1 MIFVEIF
8 KDILYN
14 KICICILGSEHII
27 YLDNSATTKPC
38 GKAIDYMNICLK
50 ENWGNPSSLHLLGM
64 KAENTVSSARECIA
78 KSISANPNEII
89 FTSGGTEANNTAIM
103 SAISRKNRGNRVI
116 TTAIEHPSVL
126 EAMKKLEK
134 EGFEVIYLK
143 VNENGV
149 ISLEELENSLN
160 QKTVLVSVML
170 VNNEVGSIQ
179 PIEQAVKLVKQKS
192 PNAFF
197 HCDAV
202 QAYGKMPI
210 NVKHLGVDMLT
221 ASGHKVHAP
230 KGIGFLYL
238 NQKAHITPFIV
249 GGGQEKGMR
258 SGTESVPLIA
268 AFKGAV
274 EDFPNITQQ
283 LSTTRSLYE
292 YAKECLSQLPV
303 VSFNSADDSLP
314 YVLNISVNGYRSET
328 LLHFLEMRNIYV
340 SSGSACSKGN
350 TSYVLREM
358 GVNSKSIDS
367 ALRLSFSKH
376 NTREDIDLLFDALKE
391 ATEKLRKA

>member
-1 MIFVEIF
+1 M
-8 KDILYN
+8 DN
-14 KICICILGSEHII
+14 II
-27 YLDNSATTKPC
+27 YLDNSSTTKPC
-38 GKAIDYMNICLK
+38 DKAIEYMTTCLK

-64 KAENTVSSARECIA
+64 NAENTVTLARECVA

-89 FTSGGTEANNTAIM
+89 FTSGGTEANNTAVM
-103 SAISRKNRGNRVI
+103 SALFRKNRGNRVI
-116 TTAIEHPSVL
+116 TTSIEHHSVL
-126 EAMKKLEK
+126 ECFKKLENC
-134 EGFEVIYLK
+134 GFEVIYLK
-143 VNENGV
+143 PNRDGV

-160 QKTVLVSVML
+160 SNTVLVSMMM
-170 VNNEVGSIQ
+170 VNNEVGSVE
-179 PIEQAVKLVKQKS
+179 PIEQAVKLTKAKA

-202 QAYGKMPI
+202 QGYGKLPI
-210 NVKHLGVDMLT
+210 NVKKLGVDMLT

-238 NQKAHITPFIV
+238 NSKTHIPPFIV

-268 AFKGAV
+268 SLQGAV
-274 EDFPNITQQ
+274 EDFPNLETA
-283 LSTTRSLYE
+283 LKTTRSLFL
-292 YAKECLSQLPV
+292 YAKKRLGELPQV
-303 VSFNSADDSLP
+303 TFNSGDNGLP

-328 LLHFLEMRNIYV
+328 LLHFLEMKEIYV

-350 TSYVLREM
+350 TSYVLKEM
-358 GVNSKSIDS
+358 GVNPKSIDS

-376 NTREDIDLLFDALKE
+376 TTEKEIDVLYHALKE

>member
-1 MIFVEIF
+1 M
-8 KDILYN
+8 DN
-14 KICICILGSEHII
+14 II

-38 GKAIDYMNICLK
+38 DKAIEYMNTCLK

-64 KAENTVSSARECIA
+64 NAENTVTSARECVA
-78 KSISANPNEII
+78 KSICANPNEII
-89 FTSGGTEANNTAIM
+89 FTSGGTEANNTAVM
-103 SAISRKNRGNRVI
+103 SALFRKNRGNRVI
-116 TTAIEHPSVL
+116 TTAIEHHSVL
-126 EAMKKLEK
+126 ECFKRLENS
-134 EGFEVIYLK
+134 GFEVIYLK
-143 VNENGV
+143 PNREGV

-160 QKTVLVSVML
+160 SNTVLVSIMM
-170 VNNEVGSIQ
+170 VNNEVGSVE
-179 PIEQAVKLVKQKS
+179 PIEQAVKLTKAKA

-202 QAYGKMPI
+202 QGYGKLPI
-210 NVKHLGVDMLT
+210 NVKKLGVDMLT

-238 NQKAHITPFIV
+238 NSKTHIPPFIV

-268 AFKGAV
+268 SLQGAV
-274 EDFPNITQQ
+274 EDFPNLETA
-283 LSTTRSLYE
+283 LKTTRLLFL
-292 YAKECLSQLPV
+292 YAKKRLGELPQV
-303 VSFNSADDSLP
+303 TFNSGDNGLP

-328 LLHFLEMRNIYV
+328 LLHFLEMKDIYV

-350 TSYVLREM
+350 TSYVLKEM
-358 GVNSKSIDS
+358 GVNPKSIDS

-376 NTREDIDLLFDALKE
+376 TEEWHIDALCEALKE

>member
-1 MIFVEIF
+1 M
-8 KDILYN
+8 DN
-14 KICICILGSEHII
+14 II

-38 GKAIDYMNICLK
+38 DKAIEYMTTCLK

-64 KAENTVSSARECIA
+64 NAENTVTSARECVA
-78 KSISANPNEII
+78 KSISANPTEII
-89 FTSGGTEANNTAIM
+89 FTSGGTEANNTAVM
-103 SAISRKNRGNRVI
+103 SALFRKNRGNRVI
-116 TTAIEHPSVL
+116 TTSIEHHSVL
-126 EAMKKLEK
+126 ECFKKLENC
-134 EGFEVIYLK
+134 GFEVIYLK
-143 VNENGV
+143 PNRDGV

-160 QKTVLVSVML
+160 SNTVLVSMMM
-170 VNNEVGSIQ
+170 VNNEVGSIE
-179 PIEQAVKLVKQKS
+179 PIEQAVKLTKAKA

-202 QAYGKMPI
+202 QGYGKLPI
-210 NVKHLGVDMLT
+210 NVKKLGVDMLT

-238 NQKAHITPFIV
+238 NSKTHIPPFIV

-268 AFKGAV
+268 SLQGAV
-274 EDFPNITQQ
+274 EDFPNLETA
-283 LSTTRSLYE
+283 LKTTRSLFL
-292 YAKECLSQLPV
+292 YAKKRLGELPQV
-303 VSFNSADDSLP
+303 TFNSGDNGLP

-328 LLHFLEMRNIYV
+328 LLHFLEMKDIYV

-350 TSYVLREM
+350 TSYVLKEM
-358 GVNSKSIDS
+358 GVNPKSIDS

-376 NTREDIDLLFDALKE
+376 TTEKEIDVLYHALKE

>member
-1 MIFVEIF
+1 M
-8 KDILYN
+8 DN
-14 KICICILGSEHII
+14 II

-38 GKAIDYMNICLK
+38 DKAIEYMNTCLK

-64 KAENTVSSARECIA
+64 NAENTVTSARECVA
-78 KSISANPNEII
+78 KSICANPNEII
-89 FTSGGTEANNTAIM
+89 FTSGGTEANNTAVM
-103 SAISRKNRGNRVI
+103 SALFRKNRGNRVI
-116 TTAIEHPSVL
+116 TTAIEHHSVL
-126 EAMKKLEK
+126 ECFKRLENS
-134 EGFEVIYLK
+134 GFEVIYLK
-143 VNENGV
+143 PNREGV

-160 QKTVLVSVML
+160 SNTVLVSIMM
-170 VNNEVGSIQ
+170 VNNEVGSVE
-179 PIEQAVKLVKQKS
+179 PIEQAVKLTKAKA

-202 QAYGKMPI
+202 QGYGKLPI
-210 NVKHLGVDMLT
+210 NVKKLGVDMLT

-238 NQKAHITPFIV
+238 NSKTHIPPFIV

-268 AFKGAV
+268 SLQGAV
-274 EDFPNITQQ
+274 EDFPNLETA
-283 LSTTRSLYE
+283 LKTTRLLFL
-292 YAKECLSQLPV
+292 YAKKRLGELPQV
-303 VSFNSADDSLP
+303 TFNSGDNGLP

-328 LLHFLEMRNIYV
+328 LLHFLEMKDIYV

-350 TSYVLREM
+350 TSYVLKEM
-358 GVNSKSIDS
+358 GVNPKSIDS

-376 NTREDIDLLFDALKE
+376 TAEKEIDVLYHALKE

>member
-1 MIFVEIF
+1 M
-8 KDILYN
+8 DN
-14 KICICILGSEHII
+14 II

-38 GKAIDYMNICLK
+38 DKAIEYMNTCLK
-50 ENWGNPSSLHLLGM
+50 ENWGNPSSLHSLGM
-64 KAENTVSSARECIA
+64 NAENTVTSARECVA

-89 FTSGGTEANNTAIM
+89 FTSGGTEANNTAVM
-103 SAISRKNRGNRVI
+103 SALFRKNRGNRVI
-116 TTAIEHPSVL
+116 TTSIEHHSVL
-126 EAMKKLEK
+126 ECFKKLENS
-134 EGFEVIYLK
+134 GFEVIYLK
-143 VNENGV
+143 PNREGV

-160 QKTVLVSVML
+160 SNTVLVSMMM
-170 VNNEVGSIQ
+170 VNNEVGSVE
-179 PIEQAVKLVKQKS
+179 PIEQAVKLTKAKA

-202 QAYGKMPI
+202 QGYGKLPI
-210 NVKHLGVDMLT
+210 NVKKLGVDMLT

-238 NQKAHITPFIV
+238 NSKTHIPPFIV

-268 AFKGAV
+268 SLQGAV
-274 EDFPNITQQ
+274 EDFPNLETA
-283 LSTTRSLYE
+283 LKTTRSLFL
-292 YAKECLSQLPV
+292 YAKKRLGELPQV
-303 VSFNSADDSLP
+303 TFNSGDNGLP

-328 LLHFLEMRNIYV
+328 LLHFLEMKDIYV

-350 TSYVLREM
+350 TSYVLKEM
-358 GVNSKSIDS
+358 GVNPKSIDS

-376 NTREDIDLLFDALKE
+376 TTEKEIDVLYHALKE

>member
-1 MIFVEIF
+1 M
-8 KDILYN
+8 DN
-14 KICICILGSEHII
+14 II

-38 GKAIDYMNICLK
+38 DKAIEYMTTCLK

-64 KAENTVSSARECIA
+64 NAENTVTLARECAA
-78 KSISANPNEII
+78 KSISANPTEII
-89 FTSGGTEANNTAIM
+89 FTSGGTEANNTAVM
-103 SAISRKNRGNRVI
+103 SALFRKNRGNRVI
-116 TTAIEHPSVL
+116 TTSIEHHSVL
-126 EAMKKLEK
+126 ECFKKLENC
-134 EGFEVIYLK
+134 GFEVIYLK
-143 VNENGV
+143 PNRDGV

-160 QKTVLVSVML
+160 SNTVLVSMMM
-170 VNNEVGSIQ
+170 VNNEVGSVE
-179 PIEQAVKLVKQKS
+179 PIEQAVKLTKAKA

-202 QAYGKMPI
+202 QGYGKLPI
-210 NVKHLGVDMLT
+210 NVKKLGVDMLT

-238 NQKAHITPFIV
+238 NSKTHIPPFIV

-268 AFKGAV
+268 SLQGAV
-274 EDFPNITQQ
+274 EDFPNLETA
-283 LSTTRSLYE
+283 LKTTRSLFL
-292 YAKECLSQLPV
+292 YAKKRLGELPQV
-303 VSFNSADDSLP
+303 TFNSGDNGLP

-328 LLHFLEMRNIYV
+328 LLHFLEMKDIYV

-350 TSYVLREM
+350 TSYVLKEM
-358 GVNSKSIDS
+358 GVNPKSIDS

-376 NTREDIDLLFDALKE
+376 TTEKEIDVLYHALKE